1 MRGAL
6 LCACA
11 CASAAGL
18 HLGAFPAGSI
28 VAVRTPSK
36 LKTGYAEPV
45 FLDVLS
51 SAGELLSTVALP
63 NTSSAGVMAL
73 TSRRSTVEGQLSR
86 SDDGCFLAFVGY
98 DATFNTPSP
107 YTDPSVPRSV
117 AVISADGDVD
127 ISTSS
132 MGLAAL
138 TGTARGAA
146 LVGDGSYVLSSD
158 AGLMAP
164 APLHVARAD
173 GGPLVADNVRG
184 VAAWRGSLFVT
195 TASYSRGALPGVW
208 RLNAAGAPIVAPAD
222 GSLGEF
228 VGAAGYVSGSDQ
240 GPYGVAVADDFTVL
254 VTEETDG
261 LFVFRANATQAGGGA
276 GWHRAPA
283 PPLTDPGA
291 AGAYAGFTHVGVDPL
306 TGVALV
312 VSSYDATKD
321 SDDDVRYTTTIYEV
335 LRGVEGWDGALSL
348 RAIATSP
355 AGFDYR
361 GAQPAPSCAPLP
373 SSTPFPAP
381 APATATAS
389 RPPSQPSMTPPAAP
403 AAAAAAT
410 VNVAAAVTLPLV
422 AIAAAGAAFFYY
434 RSGRR
439 PTALLAV
446 SGGSGD
452 TALSQKRLGLLGAR
466 AGGYGA
472 A

>member
-1 MRGAL
+1 M
-6 LCACA
+6 
-11 CASAAGL
+11 
-18 HLGAFPAGSI
+18 
-28 VAVRTPSK
+28 
-36 LKTGYAEPV
+36 
-45 FLDVLS
+45 
-51 SAGELLSTVALP
+51 
-63 NTSSAGVMAL
+63 
-73 TSRRSTVEGQLSR
+73 
-86 SDDGCFLAFVGY
+86 
-98 DATFNTPSP
+98 
-107 YTDPSVPRSV
+107 
-117 AVISADGDVD
+117 
-127 ISTSS
+127 
-132 MGLAAL
+132 
-138 TGTARGAA
+138 
-146 LVGDGSYVLSSD
+146 
-158 AGLMAP
+158 
-164 APLHVARAD
+164 
-173 GGPLVADNVRG
+173 
-184 VAAWRGSLFVT
+184 
-195 TASYSRGALPGVW
+195 
-208 RLNAAGAPIVAPAD
+208 
-222 GSLGEF
+222 
-228 VGAAGYVSGSDQ
+228 
-240 GPYGVAVADDFTVL
+240 
-254 VTEETDG
+254 
-261 LFVFRANATQAGGGA
+261 
-276 GWHRAPA
+276 
-283 PPLTDPGA
+283 
-291 AGAYAGFTHVGVDPL
+291 
-306 TGVALV
+306 ALV